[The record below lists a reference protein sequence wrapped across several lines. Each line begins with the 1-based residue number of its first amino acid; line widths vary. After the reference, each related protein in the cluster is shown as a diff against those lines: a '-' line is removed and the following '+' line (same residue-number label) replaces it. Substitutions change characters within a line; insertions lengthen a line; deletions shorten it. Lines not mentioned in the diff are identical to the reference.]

1 MTLNRQ
7 LLLIILTLFSC
18 MLVGTFTIS
27 LNNTRQYLMR
37 QLESHAQDAAT
48 SLGLSLSPHMSDP
61 ATMNAMVDAIF
72 DRGYYQEI
80 AIDSVDGKQLI
91 KRINPVQIK
100 GVPDWFIAIIPLET
114 PHADALIVDGWI
126 ESGRV
131 RISSHPGLAYDEL
144 WRTAVDTFY
153 WYFAAALFYLFLSLS
168 LLRIVLKPLRAVE
181 EQAEAICNRSYPVQH
196 EIPRSRELRKMVLAM
211 NKMSLRVKQM
221 FEEQSAITDAL
232 RDQAHLD
239 PVTGIGNRRYFDK
252 QMEYLTQNQEE
263 FIGGALILLRM
274 CDFKNF
280 NDVYGYNEG
289 DNLLRRIAEMIR
301 SVCQDKGECIIARLG
316 GAEFAIIMPYDSP
329 EAVGALAQNLSNQL
343 FQLSEAWAANGN
355 GHPGY
360 IGAALFTGQSAAELL
375 SHADQALRTAQ
386 DEGKEGW
393 SVYRYKPWSEG
404 FPDDINDWRKYLEV
418 AIDNNLYILHFQPV
432 YGVLSNSTEVIFRE
446 IFLRLKGNSGNLLVA
461 GLFMPMAEKIGL
473 ARDLDML
480 VVKAALHHMSQEAHG
495 EKTYAINITTSS
507 MRDAKFV
514 NWLCEQLILLPQCA
528 IRLIFEIPE
537 YGILHDVHAAKL
549 FAQRLHGHGSKLS
562 IDQFGRNFASFAYL
576 NSINPTYIKL
586 DGSFVRNINLD
597 KDNQFLV
604 QALTRTAHEINV
616 KVIALNVE
624 SNDEQAILTA
634 MRVDGVQGYL
644 IGRPESE

>member
-1 MTLNRQ
+1 MTLHRQ
-7 LLLIILTLFSC
+7 MLLIILILFSC
-18 MLVGTFTIS
+18 MSVGTFTVSI
-27 LNNTRQYLMR
+27 NNTRQYLMR

-48 SLGLSLSPHMSDP
+48 SLGLSLSPHMNDP
-61 ATMNAMVDAIF
+61 ATVNAMVDAIF

-80 AIDSVDGKQLI
+80 AIASVDGKQMI
-91 KRINPVQIK
+91 KRVNPVRIK
-100 GVPDWFIAIIPLET
+100 GVPDWFIALIPLKT
-114 PHADALIVDGWI
+114 PQADALIVDGWI

-131 RISSHPGLAYDEL
+131 RVSSHPGLAYDEL

-153 WYFAAALFYLFLSLS
+153 WYLGSAIISLGLSLA
-168 LLRIVLKPLRAVE
+168 LLRLVMQPLRAVE
-181 EQAEAICNRSYPVQH
+181 EQAEAICRRSYPIQSI
-196 EIPRSRELRKMVLAM
+196 IPRTRELRKVVLAM

-221 FEEQSAITDAL
+221 FEEQSAITDVL

-252 QMEYLTQNQEE
+252 QMDHLTQSQEE
-263 FIGGALILLRM
+263 FFWGALLLLRLH
-274 CDFKNF
+274 DFKKF

-301 SVCQDKGECIIARLG
+301 SVCQDKGECIVARLG

-329 EAVGALAQNLSNQL
+329 GAVSMLAQDLSEQL
-343 FQLSEAWAANGN
+343 MLLSEAWVVNSR
-355 GHPGY
+355 PGY
-360 IGAALFTGQSAAELL
+360 IGAALFSGQSAAELL
-375 SHADQALRTAQ
+375 SHADQALHTAQ
-386 DEGKEGW
+386 DEGKCGW
-393 SVYRYKPWSEG
+393 SLYKHKPWVEG
-404 FPDDINDWRKYLEV
+404 FPDDLNDWRKYLEM
-418 AIDNNLYILHFQPV
+418 AIVNNLYILHFQPV
-432 YGVLSNSTEVIFRE
+432 YSVSSKSTEIIFRE
-446 IFLRLKGNSGNLLVA
+446 IFLRLKGDSGNLLVA

-480 VVKAALHHMSQEAHG
+480 VIKAALYHMRKESNIDNI
-495 EKTYAINITTSS
+495 YAINITTTS

-514 NWLCEQLILLPQCA
+514 AWLCEQLTLFPQCA
-528 IRLIFEIPE
+528 KRLIFEIPE
-537 YGILHDVHAAKL
+537 YGILHDVPAAKS
-549 FAQRLHGHGSKLS
+549 FSKSLHSYGSKLS
-562 IDQFGRNFASFAYL
+562 IDQFGRSFSSFAYL

-604 QALTRTAHEINV
+604 QALTRTAHEIDI

-634 MRVDGVQGYL
+634 MRVDGVQGYF
-644 IGRPESE
+644 IGKPESE

>member
-1 MTLNRQ
+1 MTLHRQ
-7 LLLIILTLFSC
+7 LLLIILVLFSC

-48 SLGLSLSPHMSDP
+48 SLGLSLSPHMNDP

-80 AIDSVDGKQLI
+80 AIDSVDGKQII
-91 KRINPVQIK
+91 KRVNPIQIK
-100 GVPDWFIAIIPLET
+100 GVPDWFIALIPLKT
-114 PHADALIVDGWI
+114 PQADALIVDGWI
-126 ESGRV
+126 ESGKVRV
-131 RISSHPGLAYDEL
+131 RSHPGLAYDEL
-144 WRTAVDTFY
+144 WRNAMDTLY
-153 WYFAAALFYLFLSLS
+153 WYFVSALVSLGLSLS
-168 LLRIVLKPLRAVE
+168 LLRLVMKPLRAVE
-181 EQAEAICNRSYPVQH
+181 EQAEAICRRSYPIQSV
-196 EIPRSRELRKMVLAM
+196 IPRTRELRKMVLAM

-221 FEEQSAITDAL
+221 FDEQSEITDAL
-232 RDQAHLD
+232 RDQAHID

-252 QMEYLTQNQEE
+252 QMDHLTQSQEE
-263 FIGGALILLRM
+263 FFGGALILLRIS
-274 CDFKNF
+274 DFKKF
-280 NDVYGYNEG
+280 NDVYGLNEG

-301 SVCQDKGECIIARLG
+301 SVCQDKGEYIVARLG
-316 GAEFAIIMPYDSP
+316 GAEFAVIMPYDSP
-329 EAVGALAQNLSNQL
+329 EAVSTLAQNISNQL
-343 FQLSEAWAANGN
+343 MQLCEAWVGN

-360 IGAALFTGQSAAELL
+360 IGAALFSGQSASELL

-393 SVYRYKPWSEG
+393 KVYQHKPWAEG
-404 FPDDINDWRKYLEV
+404 FPDDLNDWRKYLET
-418 AIDNNLYILHFQPV
+418 AIEKSLYLLHFQPV
-432 YGVLSNSTEVIFRE
+432 YDVSSKPMQIIFRE
-446 IFLRLKGNSGNLLVA
+446 IFLRLKGDSGNLLVA

-480 VVKAALHHMSQEAHG
+480 VIRATLNHMGKESNSERN
-495 EKTYAINITTSS
+495 YAINITTSS
-507 MRDAKFV
+507 MRDGKFV
-514 NWLCEQLILLPQCA
+514 DWLCEQLTSFPQCA
-528 IRLIFEIPE
+528 KRLIFEIPE
-537 YGILHDVHAAKL
+537 YGILHDVPAAKL
-549 FAQRLHGHGSKLS
+549 FAHNLHRHGSKLS
-562 IDQFGRNFASFAYL
+562 IDQFGRSFASFAYL

-604 QALTRTAHEINV
+604 QALTRTAHEIDI

-624 SNDEQAILTA
+624 SKDEQAILTA
-634 MRVDGVQGYL
+634 MRVDGVQGYF